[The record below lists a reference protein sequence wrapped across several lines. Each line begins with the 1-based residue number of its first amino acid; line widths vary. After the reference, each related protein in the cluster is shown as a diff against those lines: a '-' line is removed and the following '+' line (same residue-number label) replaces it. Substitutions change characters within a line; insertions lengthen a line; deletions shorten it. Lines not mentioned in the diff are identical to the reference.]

1 MWFSQRISAINKQLK
16 KPTKSHS
23 STFPTKSTRLSS
35 PSHAKSLEPNKPISP
50 PFLPE
55 TTATTPPSSPLF
67 AHSNEDAATKITPKT
82 TETTAPAQV
91 ALYTQNIPLEIL
103 VIGAS
108 QAAKLAVI
116 RLAFGNI
123 RSVSSKYKGG
133 HTFQANLEV
142 DHSIYHLDLVKM
154 DYANAIDSKNDTPKI
169 RNDFIHFDG
178 IIVCYD
184 INDHNSTDCLPD
196 LLSAFLAWKIPTFLV
211 SLRTTTAT
219 TTITDD
225 VGDPQIGKKLAALYG
240 TPFVMI
246 DGTTPGGETQMQ
258 TIYTALV
265 QKIIYPQKRT
275 SSLATNASRRHHHSS
290 TAAPQLSLQ
299 EQQHSTRKRNSNK
312 QAVSSSSASG
322 TTLPTKRDTA
332 VGRKSSSSSTKKSHH
347 RESRLPRSEHRYD
360 LLALASLDGTTPTSA
375 PDPSQAQ
382 QIPAST
388 SPEPTPLHDPLT
400 GMFTPPLSPVSPT
413 TAYLPLISPETN
425 DNSGTYSVN
434 DFNNTVPLS
443 EDTDLTADDIVKK
456 LILWDYH
463 DQETSTL
470 IFLMFYRKFMTPYQL
485 LQSLIERFEQNYG
498 CDHQPTREQERI
510 RTILCLWLS
519 HYWGDIYYGRSHQT
533 LNSFLQRLGHNPQ
546 LRTMYQLLVPLIT
559 RPGPLSD
566 PDSVW
571 GLTDDERESDD
582 GSPTSDDNNNNNF
595 SSLWT
600 HSPSITTMLSM
611 STSFQSLANK
621 YSPPPAPR
629 SSSSTLLDWYAETDN
644 EDHHPFS
651 TTTHALV
658 STSPSNSSSQP
669 ALSTTSSSSM
679 DSYDTLSSY
688 NSRSKRSKDKKRS
701 NLSTAKGTKRRSSKR
716 PADGSTL
723 FGGGLVLLE
732 TAGRRPFSLLAL
744 QSSLHSMS
752 HIRYAMLMD
761 LSVDL
766 LAEQL
771 TWVELTLYRNIKP
784 RDYIRHLWGEK
795 GASEAMVAF
804 ISHGQFIKGWV
815 MTMILMQKHH
825 CQRMALVEKFVDLAY
840 RFYHDYRNYNTLA
853 SVLEGLGQVMTG
865 VHHDNNLLLELDQV
879 KQQQWQELETLMK
892 ADRNYVLYRQDLEFS
907 NDGSS
912 IPYLWVHRHD
922 IVTLAEMKR
931 DMTLCGGIH
940 WDKFRFMG
948 EIILQLTNTITLAT
962 TTQPNPCVLAF
973 ISDTTLL
980 TEDERIC
987 RLDELREK

>member
-1 MWFSQRISAINKQLK
+1 MWFSQQSNTLIS
-16 KPTKSHS
+16 T
-23 STFPTKSTRLSS
+23 
-35 PSHAKSLEPNKPISP
+35 

-55 TTATTPPSSPLF
+55 TATTTPPSSPLF
-67 AHSNEDAATKITPKT
+67 ALSTEDAATKTTAKT
-82 TETTAPAQV
+82 AETTAPAQV

-123 RSVSSKYKGG
+123 RSASSKYKGG
-133 HTFQANLEV
+133 HTFQANIEV

-154 DYANAIDSKNDTPKI
+154 DYANAIDSKNHPPKI

-184 INDHNSTDCLPD
+184 INDHSSTDCLPD

-211 SLRTTTAT
+211 SLKTT
-219 TTITDD
+219 TTIKDD
-225 VGDPQIGKKLAALYG
+225 VDDPQIGKKLAALYG

-246 DGTTPGGETQMQ
+246 DGTTPDGETQMQ

-322 TTLPTKRDTA
+322 TTLSRKRDTA
-332 VGRKSSSSSTKKSHH
+332 VGRKSSSSSLSSSSTKKSHH
-347 RESRLPRSEHRYD
+347 RASRLPRSEHRYD
-360 LLALASLDGTTPTSA
+360 LLALASLDGTAPASASA
-375 PDPSQAQ
+375 PDPPQPQ
-382 QIPAST
+382 QMPAST
-388 SPEPTPLHDPLT
+388 SPESTPLHDPLT

-413 TAYLPLISPETN
+413 TAYLPLISPGTN
-425 DNSGTYSVN
+425 DNSDTYLVN
-434 DFNNTVPLS
+434 DVNNAVPLS
-443 EDTDLTADDIVKK
+443 DDTELTADDIVKK

-571 GLTDDERESDD
+571 GLTDEEGELDD
-582 GSPTSDDNNNNNF
+582 GNLTSDNNNNNF

-611 STSFQSLANK
+611 STSFQSIANK
-621 YSPPPAPR
+621 YSPPAPR
-629 SSSSTLLDWYAETDN
+629 SFSTTLLDWYAETDN
-644 EDHHPFS
+644 EDHHHHHPFS
-651 TTTHALV
+651 TTHALV
-658 STSPSNSSSQP
+658 TTSPSNSSSQP

-701 NLSTAKGTKRRSSKR
+701 NISTTKTTKRRSSKR

-723 FGGGLVLLE
+723 FGGGLALLE
-732 TAGRRPFSLLAL
+732 TAGRRPFSLLTL

-752 HIRYAMLMD
+752 HVRYAMLMD

-825 CQRMALVEKFVDLAY
+825 CQRMALVDKFVDLAY

-853 SVLEGLGQVMTG
+853 SILEGLGQVMTG
-865 VHHDNNLLLELDQV
+865 LHHDDNHHLLLELDQV
-879 KQQQWQELETLMK
+879 KQQQWQELKTLMK

-912 IPYLWVHRHD
+912 IPYLWVHRQD

-931 DMTLCGGIH
+931 DVTLCGGIH

-980 TEDERIC
+980 TEDVMTY
-987 RLDELREK
+987 EKMHSRAHN